1 MSANYQAICA
11 FLYREARF
19 LDDRQWDEWLDCY
32 HLDAEYW
39 MPAWTDDDDLV
50 TDPHSEV
57 SLIYYPNRQGLE
69 DRVYRIRT
77 ERSSATMPE
86 PRTNHAVNN
95 VEVLEQREGQ
105 LDLRFN
111 WQTLSHRNRKTMQ
124 FFGTS
129 FYTLDVS
136 GAAPKILKKK
146 IILKD
151 DYIHQVI
158 DVYHV

>member
-1 MSANYQAICA
+1 
-11 FLYREARF
+11 
-19 LDDRQWDEWLDCY
+19 
-32 HLDAEYW
+32 
-39 MPAWTDDDDLV
+39 
-50 TDPHSEV
+50 
-57 SLIYYPNRQGLE
+57 
-69 DRVYRIRT
+69 
-77 ERSSATMPE
+77 MPE

-111 WQTLSHRNRKTMQ
+111 WQTLSHRNRKTTQ

-146 IILKD
+146 VILKD